1 LLGIEKKEPAAPLE
15 KQEDVAG
22 PKKRGRYYRNF
33 KPLGVQISSK
43 SPSMVAE
50 ADEYLRK
57 ISAQRELVQFL

>member
-1 LLGIEKKEPAAPLE
+1 
-15 KQEDVAG
+15 VAG

-43 SPSMVAE
+43 CPSMVAE